1 MGLITDEVK
10 ARGMGAMTK
19 KEYDVFVVREL
30 MKSGITDAYKLSL
43 LLKVPTNRIAK
54 IIDEINLR
62 FSTQSIEEQSKN
74 VFLNTLHKCQ
84 ILNDGNNVRFI
95 LNDSNTRNYVEN
107 ILNSE
112 LLFYDYS
119 FKKDVIVIPSETLIK
134 LLEVVCNTHEL
145 SEKLDEINKKLDD
158 SKPKI
163 AWKDVL
169 IKLAGEIVGSAVG
182 SVAGAIVCP
191 FVKISIDKIIKAL
204 DSFK

>member
-19 KEYDVFVVREL
+19 KEYDIFVVREI
-30 MKSGITDAYKLSL
+30 MKNGVTDAYKLSL
-43 LLKVPTNRIAK
+43 LLKVPTNKITK

-62 FSTQSIEEQSKN
+62 FSTQSIEEQSKDD
-74 VFLNTLHKCQ
+74 FLNTLLNCQ

-95 LNDSNTRNYVEN
+95 LKDSNTRNYVEN
-107 ILNSE
+107 VLNSK

-119 FKKDVIVIPSETLIK
+119 FKKDIIVIPTETLIN
-134 LLEVVCNTHEL
+134 LLEAVCNTHEL
-145 SEKLDEINKKLDD
+145 SEKLDAINAKLDK

-169 IKLAGEIVGSAVG
+169 IKLAGGIVGSAVG
-182 SVAGAIVCP
+182 SIAGSIAGPVVNVTIA
-191 FVKISIDKIIKAL
+191 KILEAL
-204 DSFK
+204 DSF